1 MKPVYTCNFRNK
13 LYKDNMFDL
22 MNEAS
27 MIKNEEFRIE
37 KLKIILKNVPD
48 SILIVMRYIFQF
60 LNQ

>member
-1 MKPVYTCNFRNK
+1 MTLDSIFES
-13 LYKDNMFDL
+13 

-37 KLKIILKNVPD
+37 KLKVILKNVPD
-48 SILIVMRYIFQF
+48 SILIVMRYLFQF

>member
-1 MKPVYTCNFRNK
+1 
-13 LYKDNMFDL
+13 MFDL

-27 MIKNEEFRIE
+27 MIQNEEFRIE

>member
-1 MKPVYTCNFRNK
+1 
-13 LYKDNMFDL
+13 MFDL